1 MESIKPF
8 IKLYTICDP
17 DTGLGAPG
25 TKTEI
30 PLDSFSK
37 DDLYNKNSVQFEYV
51 KNEKV
56 YAHLKIRAFQK
67 NSISSTILKSTI
79 NIDQIRPHF
88 DLYID
93 SEFKDK
99 EGFHSQ
105 GYANYAFLIEY
116 YHKDIRNTGQNKL
129 PSKKFGA
136 PNQQNIPK
144 NTNATVKTATKDLLL
159 FVEKFMFTKGF
170 SICFLE
176 ADSLSLAYKV
186 YSTYYPIWR
195 RNIDTVMGRKDEI
208 DTSGIPKINGM
219 HSRKFVQAI
228 LEGREPDKTLITC
241 DNTSGPYM
249 FKLLDPSISS
259 PLYDW
264 SLVCNACN
272 PGNPAKCSKK
282 SGGKRTQRK
291 RKVRKSRKITRK
303 N

>member
-17 DTGLGAPG
+17 DTDLGAPG

-37 DDLYNKNSVQFEYV
+37 DNLYNKNSVQFEYV
-51 KNEKV
+51 KNGNI
-56 YAHLKIRAFQK
+56 YAHLKIRAFEK

-88 DLYID
+88 DPYID

-136 PNQQNIPK
+136 PPTIIK
-144 NTNATVKTATKDLLL
+144 NSNATVKTATKDLLL

-170 SICFLE
+170 SICVLE

-195 RNIDTVMGRKDEI
+195 RSDTAMGSKDEI
-208 DTSGIPKINGM
+208 NNSGIPMINGM
-219 HSRKFVQAI
+219 HSSNFIQAI
-228 LEGREPDKTLITC
+228 FEGREPDETLITC

-249 FKLLDPSISS
+249 FKLLDPSTPS

-264 SLVCNACN
+264 SIVCKACN
-272 PGNPAKCSKK
+272 PDNPAKCTKK

-291 RKVRKSRKITRK
+291 RKNRKVRRMSRK

>member
-1 MESIKPF
+1 METLKPF
-8 IKLYTICDP
+8 IKLYKICDP
-17 DTGLGAPG
+17 DTGLGASG

-30 PLDSFSK
+30 ALDSFSK

-51 KNEKV
+51 KNGNV
-56 YAHLKIRAFQK
+56 YAHLKIRAFEK

-88 DLYID
+88 DQYID
-93 SEFKDK
+93 IEFKDK

-144 NTNATVKTATKDLLL
+144 NSNATVKTATKDLLL

-170 SICFLE
+170 SICVLE

-195 RNIDTVMGRKDEI
+195 HTETAIGLKDEI
-208 DTSGIPKINGM
+208 NTSGNPSINGM
-219 HSRKFVQAI
+219 HSSDVVKAI
-228 LEGREPDKTLITC
+228 FNDEEPDKTLITC

-249 FKLLDPSISS
+249 FKLLDPSTPS

-264 SLVCNACN
+264 SLVCKACN
-272 PGNPAKCSKK
+272 PSNPAKCTKK
-282 SGGKRTQRK
+282 SGGKRTQKK
-291 RKVRKSRKITRK
+291 RKNRKLRKMSRK